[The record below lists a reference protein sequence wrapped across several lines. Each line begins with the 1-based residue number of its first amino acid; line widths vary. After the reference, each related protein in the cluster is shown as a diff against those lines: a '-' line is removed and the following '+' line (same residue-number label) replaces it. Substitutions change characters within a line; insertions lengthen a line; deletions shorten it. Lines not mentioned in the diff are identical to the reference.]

1 MVRTFSVLSP
11 SSSYPISLL
20 LLLLLAK
27 GTRLDGGEG
36 RGLARA
42 RLDRRSRKNF
52 GKTLNP
58 FPFPR
63 TILSS
68 ILSSFLTIFYMFR
81 TSLTATEARIG
92 LRVKETV
99 NESAPR
105 SVRRKRSNT
114 TPSETQ
120 SLPSR
125 RKRRSLPLNS
135 VKQRRS
141 EWHEERGERKYSLMK
156 SYKFFGDMTSTHLFS
171 LFLLLYVI

>member
-1 MVRTFSVLSP
+1 
-11 SSSYPISLL
+11 
-20 LLLLLAK
+20 
-27 GTRLDGGEG
+27 LDRGEG
-36 RGLARA
+36 RVGGSKTGPKNV
-42 RLDRRSRKNF
+42 RRNF
-52 GKTLNP
+52 GKTFNL
-58 FPFPR
+58 FPFLR
-63 TILSS
+63 LNLSS
-68 ILSSFLTIFYMFR
+68 ILYSFLTIFYMFR
-81 TSLTATEARIG
+81 TSLTVTEARIG

-114 TPSETQ
+114 MPSETP

-156 SYKFFGDMTSTHLFS
+156 SYKFFE
-171 LFLLLYVI
+171 

>member
-1 MVRTFSVLSP
+1 LFRIDRISRTFSFFCLGKIGPGESREFRGIPGKLSEKLLSP
-11 SSSYPISLL
+11 PSIS
-20 LLLLLAK
+20 
-27 GTRLDGGEG
+27 RL
-36 RGLARA
+36 
-42 RLDRRSRKNF
+42 
-52 GKTLNP
+52 
-58 FPFPR
+58 
-63 TILSS
+63 ILSS
-68 ILSSFLTIFYMFR
+68 ILSSFLTIFYKFR

-135 VKQRRS
+135 VKQRKS

-156 SYKFFGDMTSTHLFS
+156 SYKLIIFGDMTSTLFFS

>member
-1 MVRTFSVLSP
+1 
-11 SSSYPISLL
+11 
-20 LLLLLAK
+20 
-27 GTRLDGGEG
+27 
-36 RGLARA
+36 
-42 RLDRRSRKNF
+42 
-52 GKTLNP
+52 
-58 FPFPR
+58 
-63 TILSS
+63 
-68 ILSSFLTIFYMFR
+68 MFR
-81 TSLTATEARIG
+81 TSLTVTEGKTG

-156 SYKFFGDMTSTHLFS
+156 SYKPIIFGDTTSTLFFS